1 MSIETKVVPLWITLF
16 LTLQLIFFLPFAHSA
31 APSQK
36 LNEAYWVLKE
46 IQSIP
51 EKGIPKDLLKKARAI
66 AIFPSVYKGGFIVGG
81 SYGKGVLFARD
92 PKTNRWHGPIFLKI
106 GAGSLGW
113 QIGVKATDLIL
124 VIMNERGLEPFFNGS
139 VTLGG
144 ELGVSA
150 GPVGRELE
158 ASTDITLTSEIY
170 SYSRSKGFFAGLSL
184 EGAYIGQDYKADVSF
199 WGRPYT
205 PREILEGRVENVPSS
220 ARPVLKFLD
229 DLTK

>member
-1 MSIETKVVPLWITLF
+1 MRIKKILLF
-16 LTLQLIFFLPFAHSA
+16 ISLILALQLVFFLPWANSTT
-31 APSQK
+31 PREK
-36 LNEAYWVLKE
+36 LNEAFWVLKE

-51 EKGIPKDLLKKARAI
+51 EKGIPTDLLKRARAI

-81 SYGKGVLFARD
+81 SFGKGVLFARN
-92 PKTNRWHGPIFLKI
+92 PKTNTWHGPIFLTI

-124 VIMNERGLEPFFNGS
+124 VIMNERGLEPFFKGS

-170 SYSRSKGFFAGLSL
+170 SYSRSKGFFAGISL
-184 EGAYIGQDYKADVSF
+184 EGAYIGQDYRADEHF

-205 PREILEGRVENVPSS
+205 PREILEGQVETIPPGAQRVL
-220 ARPVLKFLD
+220 RF
-229 DLTK
+229 LTKLTQ